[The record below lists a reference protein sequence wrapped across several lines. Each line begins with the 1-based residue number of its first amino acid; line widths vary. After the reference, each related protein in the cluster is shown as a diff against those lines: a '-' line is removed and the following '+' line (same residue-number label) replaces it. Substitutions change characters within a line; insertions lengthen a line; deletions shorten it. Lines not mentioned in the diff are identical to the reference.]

1 MYLDLYEVFFLLCSD
16 CTVKFTNH
24 IKKKNF
30 GIGFVVNIFFNP
42 ISSPRRIYKDL
53 LTKKKGGVC
62 L

>member
-1 MYLDLYEVFFLLCSD
+1 MRVFFFYAV
-16 CTVKFTNH
+16 TVRSNSQ
-24 IKKKNF
+24 IIYKKKKF

-62 L
+62 S